1 MFPPGG
7 HPESIRWSLCER
19 IEGEDSAAVRRDAT
33 AEDRRVF
40 GLPRPRPPGAF
51 HNKNLYLFI
60 AGSEPHSV
68 RRLARCAKGAAPH
81 QRIVAGVPLDHYS
94 ATRARNPQQGICGVW
109 GVRVP
114 AVFKRR
120 RVPRRC
126 GTNRNK
132 RAGTRNCRIWR
143 AECRV
148 YTENGKAP
156 KNLYNQL
163 KYKGLQGFQE
173 GYSYTLGDMLC
184 DTDYRSFH
192 GCECPS

>member
-51 HNKNLYLFI
+51 HNKNLFI

-68 RRLARCAKGAAPH
+68 RRLSRCAKGAAPH

-94 ATRARNPQQGICGVW
+94 ATVQEIRSRGYVAYGACEFRPYLKGAASLV
-109 GVRVP
+109 
-114 AVFKRR
+114 A
-120 RVPRRC
+120 
-126 GTNRNK
+126 
-132 RAGTRNCRIWR
+132 AGLIAINAQEIRSRGYVAYGACEFRP
-143 AECRV
+143 
-148 YTENGKAP
+148 Y
-156 KNLYNQL
+156 L
-163 KYKGLQGFQE
+163 KGAASLVAAGLIAINAQE
-173 GYSYTLGDMLC
+173 IRSRGYVAYGA
-184 DTDYRSFH
+184 
-192 GCECPS
+192 CEF

>member
-1 MFPPGG
+1 MA
-7 HPESIRWSLCER
+7 ER
-19 IEGEDSAAVRRDAT
+19 ASTHWLDCARTSSKPIPSRDVCFCSAADGALRSASWSMTGRGSGWRRSGW
-33 AEDRRVF
+33 RR
-40 GLPRPRPPGAF
+40 GDL
-51 HNKNLYLFI
+51 
-60 AGSEPHSV
+60 
-68 RRLARCAKGAAPH
+68 C
-81 QRIVAGVPLDHYS
+81 
-94 ATRARNPQQGICGVW
+94 
-109 GVRVP
+109 
-114 AVFKRR
+114 
-120 RVPRRC
+120 
-126 GTNRNK
+126 
-132 RAGTRNCRIWR
+132 IWR